1 MQLATGRNDDNFRLG
16 PVWNDIVLRLL
27 GMSFALRE
35 NKVAVTEEK
44 CVEEHISLASL
55 VKQVYYMYNP
65 GQVYS

>member
-1 MQLATGRNDDNFRLG
+1 
-16 PVWNDIVLRLL
+16 
-27 GMSFALRE
+27 MSFALRE

-44 CVEEHISLASL
+44 CEEEHISLASL